1 MQSTEVIEFSVVIPL
16 YNKER
21 EIIRA
26 LESVFSQIKQPNEV
40 IVVDDGSTDAGLQLV
55 KQRYG
60 SKVKLLVQQNSG
72 VSVAR
77 NNGIREA
84 ASSFICLLD
93 ADDEWLPGYLLE
105 IARLITH
112 FPTATLY
119 STNIFYRDENGK
131 PIPSSIGVPCDYF
144 GVIEDFPLT
153 FSKGYGLISSSSACI
168 RKDIFDSGII
178 FPEGEKRGEDLY
190 YWLRLG
196 MTGSLA
202 FSAKPYGRVN
212 LNAQNRSISMNGI
225 LHYHFRW
232 FYENKRLISNHK
244 LFKSIESFIQK
255 NAVIQAY
262 GLKLAGDNDSVNML
276 IKLLFKNKD
285 YTFIYLI
292 PALLFPGFLLQFIMK
307 IRRSIRNIVRR

>member
-1 MQSTEVIEFSVVIPL
+1 MKSTEEIEFSVVIPL
-16 YNKER
+16 YNKEK

-26 LESVFSQIKQPNEV
+26 LESVFSQIKQPYEV

-55 KQRYG
+55 KQKFD
-60 SKVKLLVQQNSG
+60 SEVKLLVQQNSG

-77 NNGIREA
+77 NNGIHK
-84 ASSFICLLD
+84 ASHPYICLLD

-112 FPTATLY
+112 FPTATFY
-119 STNIFYRDENGK
+119 STNIFYHDENGN
-131 PIPSSIGVPCDYF
+131 PTPSSIGVPRDYF

-153 FSKGYGLISSSSACI
+153 FSKGYGLISSSSVCI
-168 RKDIFDSGII
+168 RKEIFDSGII
-178 FPEGEKRGEDLY
+178 FPKDEKRGEDLY
-190 YWLRLG
+190 YWLRMG

-202 FSAKPYGRVN
+202 FSAKPYVRVN

-244 LFKSIESFIQK
+244 LFKSTESFVQK

-262 GLKLAGDNDSVNML
+262 GLKLAGDNESVNLL
-276 IKLLFKNKD
+276 IKLLLKNKD
-285 YTFIYLI
+285 YTFIFLI
-292 PALLFPGFLLQFIMK
+292 PALISPRFFLQFILK
-307 IRRSIRNIVRR
+307 FRRALRNKVH

>member
-1 MQSTEVIEFSVVIPL
+1 MKSTEEIEFSVVIPL
-16 YNKER
+16 YNKEK

-26 LESVFSQIKQPNEV
+26 LESVFSQIKQPYEV

-55 KQRYG
+55 KQKFD

-77 NNGIREA
+77 NNGIHKA
-84 ASSFICLLD
+84 YCPYICLLD
-93 ADDEWLPGYLLE
+93 ADDEWLPDYLLE

-112 FPTATLY
+112 FPTASFY

-131 PIPSSIGVPCDYF
+131 PIPSSIGVSSEYF

-168 RKDIFDSGII
+168 RKEIFDSGII

-190 YWLRLG
+190 YWLRMG
-196 MTGSLA
+196 MIGSLA
-202 FSAKPYGRVN
+202 FSVKPYVRVN
-212 LNAQNRSISMNGI
+212 LNAQNRSISLNGI

-244 LFKSIESFIQK
+244 LFKSTESFIQK

-276 IKLLFKNKD
+276 IKLLYKNKD
-285 YTFIYLI
+285 YTFLFLI
-292 PALLFPGFLLQFIMK
+292 PALLLPEFLLQFIMK
-307 IRRSIRNIVRR
+307 FRRSIRNIAG